1 MRSGKADGSLLHM
14 GLQGRSEHHLQGH
27 SGRRPAGVVPC
38 RQTQS
43 FTENPNLSW
52 ETHASQLEDL
62 KGDINDI
69 GAKLCRLETI
79 RRVVAPW
86 QKREIDRIATT
97 VRLMADNAEDAIL
110 FVNDKPND
118 LWLGTYQSYLNNL

>member
-1 MRSGKADGSLLHM
+1 
-14 GLQGRSEHHLQGH
+14 
-27 SGRRPAGVVPC
+27 
-38 RQTQS
+38 
-43 FTENPNLSW
+43 
-52 ETHASQLEDL
+52 LEDL